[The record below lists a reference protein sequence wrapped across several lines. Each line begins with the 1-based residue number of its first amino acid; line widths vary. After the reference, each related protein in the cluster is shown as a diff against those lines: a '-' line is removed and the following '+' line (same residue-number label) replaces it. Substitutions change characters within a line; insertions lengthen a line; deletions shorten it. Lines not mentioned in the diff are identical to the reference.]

1 MAFCPQCEQLKD
13 SLCFEKPREYLELA
27 RQLLTS
33 VNEGAL
39 IVRESS
45 CPLQDLFNPE
55 WPGEEVEHNF
65 ECTACGRTYQL
76 FARSDRVHAERLP
89 GLAVPALFMT
99 GEEDLNSSAAMSAA
113 MARRVPDARLEVVP
127 GARHMMNVTHPQIV
141 TDVLL
146 AFL

>member
-27 RQLLTS
+27 RQLLNS

-39 IVRESS
+39 IVTEST

-76 FARSDRVHAERLP
+76 FADTYHGRAGW
-89 GLAVPALFMT
+89 GLTGPPRPEPEPPPEPKSEMGFWMT
-99 GEEDLNSSAAMSAA
+99 APSSSA
-113 MARRVPDARLEVVP
+113 
-127 GARHMMNVTHPQIV
+127 Q
-141 TDVLL
+141 
-146 AFL
+146 